1 MHPQLQRID
10 HELLDASH
18 ALQTLRDTIPAEQWR
33 VRVHSG
39 RWSIAECVAHL
50 NLTSEAFLPLL
61 NVALESARNLAQAP
75 PPRYRM
81 DVMGWLLWRMLPPP
95 VRIRTRTTAAFI
107 PQSLAEVSELVSA
120 FDNLQ
125 LQLHGIVRDAEG
137 LPLQQVRVRSPF
149 NEKTTYNLFSALS
162 ILPRHQ
168 LRHLWQA
175 QQIFPDAME

>member
-18 ALQTLRDTIPAEQWR
+18 ALQTLRDTIPAERWQLR
-33 VRVHSG
+33 IHAG

-61 NVALESARNLAQAP
+61 NNALESARNLAQTP
-75 PPRYRM
+75 PLRYRM

-95 VRIRTRTTAAFI
+95 VRMRTRTTAAFI
-107 PQSLAEVSELVSA
+107 PQSLVEAHELITS
-120 FDNLQ
+120 FESLQ
-125 LQLHGIVRDAEG
+125 LQLHHILREAEG
-137 LPLQQVRVRSPF
+137 LPLQRVRVRSPF

-162 ILPRHQ
+162 IIPRHQ
-168 LRHLWQA
+168 QRHLWQA
-175 QQIFPDAME
+175 RQLFPDTME